1 MAPALWNLYF
11 RERINLGASLV
22 VKDAVQAGDVTKVQD
37 TDMAEA
43 AVGLY
48 KKLDAG
54 ILEVGLGG
62 RLLHYK
68 HT

>member
-1 MAPALWNLYF
+1 M
-11 RERINLGASLV
+11 
-22 VKDAVQAGDVTKVQD
+22 QAGDVTKVQD

-54 ILEVGLGG
+54 ILEVGLGE

-68 HT
+68 HTRERLGSSWFQFPGNSGNAGMRI

>member
-1 MAPALWNLYF
+1 M
-11 RERINLGASLV
+11 
-22 VKDAVQAGDVTKVQD
+22 QAGNVTKVRD

-54 ILEVGLGG
+54 ILENQVGQRALA
-62 RLLHYK
+62 L
-68 HT
+68 

>member
-1 MAPALWNLYF
+1 M
-11 RERINLGASLV
+11 
-22 VKDAVQAGDVTKVQD
+22 QAGNVTKVTD

-54 ILEVGLGG
+54 ISEVQGG
-62 RLLHYK
+62 PRALAL
-68 HT
+68 